1 MNLQKML
8 SGFEEVVKNFD
19 AETIN
24 ILKRMGDDM
33 IIMQQEHI
41 FEGKRSDDSRI
52 EPEYTNFTIQ
62 IKAAKGQPFDRV
74 TLFDKGDFYEA
85 MFFRVEDNKLIFG
98 SDDSKALKLI
108 EKYDKDSEL
117 FGLNQ
122 DNKKQRND
130 MLLEKLID
138 YIETTVNQ

>member
-8 SGFEEVVKNFD
+8 SGFQEVISNFD
-19 AETIN
+19 IETEN

-62 IKAAKGQPFDRV
+62 IKAGKGQPFDRV

-85 MFFRVEDNKLIFG
+85 MFFRIEDKKLIFG

-108 EKYDKDSEL
+108 EKYDKSGEL

-130 MLLEKLID
+130 ILRGKLLD
-138 YIETTVNQ
+138 YIAATVNK